1 MIRIHN
7 LVKIYHSQSGRVEA
21 LKGIDLNVQA
31 GEIFGVV
38 GYSGAGKSSLIRCVN
53 LLEKPTS
60 GQVWVGSQ
68 ELTKLNGT
76 ELRFARKKIGMIFQH
91 FNLLTSQTVFYN
103 IAVPLY
109 LSGVKKSEAQRRV
122 NELLRLVNLSD
133 KADVFPNQ
141 LSGGQKQRVA
151 IARALAT
158 NPEVL
163 LCDEATSALDPQTT
177 DSILQLLKEIN
188 RKLGITILLITHE
201 MNVIKE
207 ICDKVAVME
216 DGRII
221 EQGSVLDL
229 FSKPKTA
236 TAKAFTKTVMGD
248 SIPDDLFSTDY
259 QGQLVRITFLG
270 ENATRPHLSDLAKKL
285 SVSANIIH
293 GHVTKIKDTPFG
305 SLVVELLGENDA
317 VKAGIQY
324 LNNQGL
330 ETEVLY
336 RELAGNCSPVVAVS

>member
-1 MIRIHN
+1 MISIRN
-7 LVKIYHSQSGRVEA
+7 LVKSYYSHGKTVEA
-21 LKGIDLNVQA
+21 LKGVDLCVQA

-60 GQVWVGSQ
+60 GEIWVGEQ
-68 ELTKLNGT
+68 ELTKMT
-76 ELRFARKKIGMIFQH
+76 SSELRSARKKIGMIFQH
-91 FNLLTSQTVFYN
+91 FNLLTSRTVFYN

-109 LSGVKKSEAQRRV
+109 LAGVSKAEAQKRV
-122 NELLRLVNLSD
+122 NELLKLVNLED
-133 KADVFPNQ
+133 KANSLPNQ

-188 RKLGITILLITHE
+188 RKFGITILLITHE

-216 DGRII
+216 NGLII
-221 EQGSVLDL
+221 EQGTVLEL
-229 FSKPKTA
+229 FSRPKTS

-248 SIPDDLFSTDY
+248 SIPDDLFSVNY
-259 QGQLVRITFLG
+259 QGRLIRITFVG
-270 ENATRPHLSDLAKKL
+270 QNATQPHLSNLAKKFP
-285 SVSANIIH
+285 VSANIVH

-305 SLVVELLGENDA
+305 SLVVELSGDQEG
-317 VKAGIQY
+317 VQAGINY
-324 LNNQGL
+324 LNSQGL
-330 ETEVLY
+330 ETEVLGD
-336 RELAGNCSPVVAVS
+336 ELAGNRAPVVAVS